1 VTSDRFF
8 ALLLSLYGSDSW
20 PKPLHKFQGLERVRQ
35 GEDILQAAKAVST
48 TKAALEAVIASADP
62 VACVLGSGFD
72 AIDEP
77 HRRKAKQALGQ
88 MLLGKCAEEAFEQIY
103 RSGTQWQEFSLRDDR
118 QGRTDTD
125 YFICNGQGR
134 QVYRI
139 NIKFH
144 GALFRRALETVGLEP
159 EDCFA
164 LATYKI
170 NSALAK
176 QEAESLP
183 YFFAIVGVRH
193 LTAETVG
200 DSLREDL
207 LDAAALMHQAPKHP
221 SVRGFEDAIV
231 DHLVATKHATY
242 TDTLQKIQKADWYIL
257 SARRADM
264 LLHKLLFKRVFALT
278 VRNFTRAF
286 PGAEVDMHF
295 SLSQDLIPLQQ
306 FLQTLRDEG
315 PHSVTTRLERGDF

>member
-1 VTSDRFF
+1 VTLDRFF
-8 ALLLSLYGSDSW
+8 ALLTRLYGSDSW
-20 PKPLHKFQGLERVRQ
+20 PKPLHKFQGLQRVRR
-35 GEDILQAAKAVST
+35 GEDIVEAARAVGTTRAGLEDVITST
-48 TKAALEAVIASADP
+48 NP
-62 VACVLGSGFD
+62 VAAVLGSDFD
-72 AIDEP
+72 AIDET
-77 HRRKAKQALGQ
+77 HRKKAKQALGQ

-144 GALFRRALETVGLEP
+144 GALFRRALETVGLDP

-183 YFFAIVGVRH
+183 YFFAIVGVRN
-193 LTAETVG
+193 LTAEAVG
-200 DSLREDL
+200 ESLPQEVL
-207 LDAAALMHQAPKHP
+207 EAAALMHQAPKHP
-221 SVRGFEDAIV
+221 SVRAFEDAVV
-231 DHLVATKHATY
+231 DYLVATKHATY
-242 TDTLQKIQKADWYIL
+242 ADTLQKIQQADWYIL

-264 LLHKLLFKRVFALT
+264 LLHRLLFKRVFALT
-278 VRNFTRAF
+278 VRNFTRVF

-295 SLSQDLIPLQQ
+295 SLSQDLIPLQR
-306 FLQTLRDEG
+306 FLKTLRDEG
-315 PHSVTTRLERGDF
+315 PHSVTTRLERGEF